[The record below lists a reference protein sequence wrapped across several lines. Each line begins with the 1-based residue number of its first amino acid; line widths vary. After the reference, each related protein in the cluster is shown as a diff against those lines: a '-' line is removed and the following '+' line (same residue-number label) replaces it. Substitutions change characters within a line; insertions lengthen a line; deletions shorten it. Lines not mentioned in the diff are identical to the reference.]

1 MCFKCNTPN
10 STSSIYPHPVFSTG
24 GLFAAGGILHFQRE
38 EVSLNHSAEARPT
51 TKPTPTID
59 MAVNGEPQSQTRA
72 SRAYSF
78 GQRQV
83 DRVISPQSR
92 EGLYDAINQFA
103 TQRPILFAFIVSQL
117 IFSALPL
124 ALFIS
129 FSISTAAFAI
139 VSATLFCVFWIG
151 VGLLVLCPILFVTSG
166 IAVLVWVWAVVTFI
180 VGRKVY
186 QMLPVSLQGDMQVKM
201 PSGKQVIFQ
210 KERKNDAGSGF
221 DDVNIK
227 EEAADVRD

>member
-1 MCFKCNTPN
+1 
-10 STSSIYPHPVFSTG
+10 
-24 GLFAAGGILHFQRE
+24 
-38 EVSLNHSAEARPT
+38 
-51 TKPTPTID
+51 
-59 MAVNGEPQSQTRA
+59 MA
-72 SRAYSF
+72 
-78 GQRQV
+78 
-83 DRVISPQSR
+83 
-92 EGLYDAINQFA
+92 
-103 TQRPILFAFIVSQL
+103 AFIVSQL

-139 VSATLFCVFWIG
+139 VSATLFCVFWVG

-186 QMLPVSLQGDMQVKM
+186 QMLPVSLQGDMQVNM

-210 KERKNDAGSGF
+210 KERKNDAGSRF
-221 DDVNIK
+221 DDINIK
-227 EEAADVRD
+227 EEVADVRD